1 VIVGGTDGLGK
12 WSALNE
18 SLPGRI
24 FISYRHQETAW
35 PARQLYEV
43 LVEHFSAERVFKD
56 VDNIEPGDDFV
67 ERITS
72 AVASCEV
79 LLALIG
85 RQWLTVTNKKGQRR
99 LDDPEDYVRVEIET
113 ALTRRIRVIPILVD
127 DARMPSVEE
136 LPPALAPL
144 ARRNAVEISP
154 VTFDTKRLIAAV
166 HKTLAALKISD
177 QKPDRSNQQ
186 LAEQDVEQLYDQAL
200 AAFWTEQWDQAIELL
215 GQVLSRQ
222 PDYADAARKLES
234 ARRQQELAMH
244 YAEASAAADAGNW
257 EQAVAAYTLIAN
269 SDPDYRDTGTRLA
282 NARHQHQLASLL
294 AEAHRLHRA
303 RQWAAVIKVGEQLQA
318 LDPAVADPDGLI
330 TSARTELAAEQQ
342 AATLA
347 ADYHTGLHLFDDGR
361 WKEAIEALKR
371 VIQLDPTY
379 QDAPALLHR
388 SRRELEQAAAALAEE
403 QAQLDAEA
411 QAQREEAEDAAGY
424 ECAEPPAAGSTVEVT
439 EPEPEE
445 ALGKGASE
453 VSEAGPDQ
461 PAGSSRVPRFTNR
474 RTKVLVTI
482 AVVVVAASA
491 GWLLIRSESGNP
503 GEAPTVAATPNT
515 SSPPTST
522 TTAPGP
528 AVPRAAAALPKNV
541 IVFPEG
547 TKDNEDIWTV
557 RADGSGRKLLVGNP
571 GTDTWP
577 VISHDRKTVLYVHI
591 EKGGQTLRMV
601 SVDGKDDRVFADVDS
616 ICKLTSRP
624 AWSSTGMIAV
634 VCAEGPRIH
643 SIKLVNTD
651 GTVEGTLVPP
661 VDYVDDPA
669 FSNDGRFV
677 VYWKEPSTNELEGGP
692 LYRIGVDGQ
701 GERRITDGEPGQDA
715 DPAWSPDDDRIAFR
729 RRADRESARDIWIY
743 NVRTGESKA
752 LVTGPSNDQD
762 PSWSP
767 DGRHL
772 VYKCGPNGDAEI
784 CLVDADG
791 KNPHRLFQSTEPNTA
806 PAWTPR

>member
-1 VIVGGTDGLGK
+1 VIVGETDGHGK

-24 FISYRHQETAW
+24 FISYRRQETAW
-35 PARQLYEV
+35 PAGRLYDV
-43 LVEHFSAERVFKD
+43 LVEHFPAEQVFKD
-56 VDNIEPGDDFV
+56 VDNIEPGEDFV
-67 ERITS
+67 ERITA
-72 AVASCEV
+72 AVESCDV

-85 RQWLTVTNKKGQRR
+85 PQWLTITDENGQRR
-99 LDDPEDYVRVEIET
+99 LDNSEDYVRLEIET
-113 ALTRRIRVIPILVD
+113 ALTRKIRVIPILVD
-127 DARMPSVEE
+127 DARMPRVTE
-136 LPPALAPL
+136 LPSILGPL
-144 ARRNAVEISP
+144 VRRNAVEINP
-154 VTFDTKRLIAAV
+154 AGFNTERLITAV
-166 HKTLAALKISD
+166 HK
-177 QKPDRSNQQ
+177 
-186 LAEQDVEQLYDQAL
+186 
-200 AAFWTEQWDQAIELL
+200 
-215 GQVLSRQ
+215 
-222 PDYADAARKLES
+222 
-234 ARRQQELAMH
+234 
-244 YAEASAAADAGNW
+244 
-257 EQAVAAYTLIAN
+257 
-269 SDPDYRDTGTRLA
+269 
-282 NARHQHQLASLL
+282 
-294 AEAHRLHRA
+294 
-303 RQWAAVIKVGEQLQA
+303 
-318 LDPAVADPDGLI
+318 
-330 TSARTELAAEQQ
+330 
-342 AATLA
+342 
-347 ADYHTGLHLFDDGR
+347 
-361 WKEAIEALKR
+361 
-371 VIQLDPTY
+371 
-379 QDAPALLHR
+379 
-388 SRRELEQAAAALAEE
+388 ALAEE
-403 QAQLDAEA
+403 QARRDAEE
-411 QAQREEAEDAAGY
+411 QAQREEAEDSADD
-424 ECAEPPAAGSTVEVT
+424 ECAGPPAAGGTVEVT

-461 PAGSSRVPRFTNR
+461 PAGSSREPRFTSR
-474 RTKVLVTI
+474 RTKVLGTI

-491 GWLLIRSESGNP
+491 GWLLIRSEPEDP
-503 GEAPTVAATPNT
+503 GKAPTVAVTPNT

-528 AVPRAAAALPKNV
+528 AVPQAAAPLPKNV

-547 TKDNEDIWTV
+547 TKNNEDIWTV

-591 EKGGQTLRMV
+591 ENGGQTLRMV
-601 SVDGKDDRVFADVDS
+601 SVDGQDDRVFADVDS

-634 VCAEGPRIH
+634 VCVEGPRIH

-661 VDYVDDPA
+661 VDYVEDPA
-669 FSNDGRFV
+669 FSDDGKFV
-677 VYWKEPSTNELEGGP
+677 VYWKQPSTNELEGGP

-784 CLVDADG
+784 CIVDSDG
-791 KNPHRLFQSTEPNTA
+791 KKPHRLFQSDEPNTA